1 MTQTFCVSWDLVTKW
16 THYVKKLKL
25 CLPTRDKKFVLICFT
40 SIWVISVNK
49 SCILLQ
55 TGWAGNLSFFVKLA
69 SFVTQPEVKALTRW
83 LWIAGNITQ
92 SQPIH
97 SEDWELTKIT
107 FNIIIPPP
115 IDWKKKTCFVNNKE
129 KNQHLKT
136 KKKNTEV
143 PPSVVM
149 LQKALKELP
158 LPCGSTQ
165 YSSVLVESPLWIII
179 WQEFS
184 NKKNKHFFLG

>member
-1 MTQTFCVSWDLVTKW
+1 M
-16 THYVKKLKL
+16 KL

-55 TGWAGNLSFFVKLA
+55 TGWAGNRSFFVKLA

-107 FNIIIPPP
+107 FNIIIQPP
-115 IDWKKKTCFVNNKE
+115 IDWKKNLFCKQQREKTSIWK
-129 KNQHLKT
+129 Q
-136 KKKNTEV
+136 KKNTEV

-149 LQKALKELP
+149 LQNALKEFP

-165 YSSVLVESPLWIII
+165 YSPVLVESPLWIII

-184 NKKNKHFFLG
+184 NKKNKHFSWDNVL